1 MYREKVEISLK
12 LTGVSWAIKQTSYR
26 VGVLIRE

>member
-1 MYREKVEISLK
+1 MYREKEISLK
-12 LTGVSWAIKQTSYR
+12 LIGVSWAIKQTSFR